1 MESFLLI
8 CKQVGLSSEDME
20 IIDVGD
26 CLYFIKEWVDF
37 NNPEKENK
45 RKATQTDF
53 DSF

>member
-1 MESFLLI
+1 M
-8 CKQVGLSSEDME
+8 
-20 IIDVGD
+20 DVGD
-26 CLYFIKEWVDF
+26 CLDFIQEWVDV

>member
-20 IIDVGD
+20 IMDVGD
-26 CLYFIKEWVDF
+26 CLDFIQEWVDF